1 MNQVKTPVKRSLA
14 IKKRAYFIYHS
25 RGGAHM
31 DSMDSKKHWEH
42 LYRAKAP
49 TEVSWYQPEA

>member
-31 DSMDSKKHWEH
+31 DSMDSKEHWEH

-49 TEVSWYQPEA
+49 TEVSWYR